1 MKKEYFIDR
10 ISNVSV
16 QGPVVS
22 VDLGRMISEG
32 DSKDTFTL
40 DPRLTVTMTGSNFI
54 ALVNTLNN
62 TVKAISERQKSSQP
76 DENSSTKPAKL
87 KSGKQPKGSG

>member
-1 MKKEYFIDR
+1 
-10 ISNVSV
+10 
-16 QGPVVS
+16 
-22 VDLGRMISEG
+22 
-32 DSKDTFTL
+32 
-40 DPRLTVTMTGSNFI
+40 MTGSNFI

-76 DENSSTKPAKL
+76 DENAATKPAKL